1 MPLLRLI
8 TVNLLLIASMA
19 NAQTSTFTYQGYLTE
34 SGTAA
39 EGAFDFEL
47 ALYNVDSGGTA
58 IDVNAFDDVTVTGG
72 LFSLPADFTGAP
84 FEAGGDYW
92 VEARVR
98 DGADAGAYTPLLPR
112 QPVNASPYAIA
123 AQAVIAPLD
132 VAGDANV
139 QGELT
144 VNGDI
149 TTPNELRAQRV
160 EADEIASDGPVNLT
174 GGVAIQRLSDSVA
187 LVVENSG
194 PTQPAAR
201 VMGGLEVGSLSCG
214 GGPGCV
220 SASSLVETVLFE
232 RGQVVFVEAQATVQA
247 GQLASVSA
255 SCPDA
260 QSVLLTGSCP
270 SGGAFNVELVGTEIM
285 NQADSENP
293 LGYRCRYRND
303 FSATASISSVAA
315 CFDTNP

>member
-1 MPLLRLI
+1 MMRIEIVVAILMLI
-8 TVNLLLIASMA
+8 VGPA
-19 NAQTSTFTYQGYLTE
+19 NAQTTTFTYQGYLTD

-39 EGAFDFEL
+39 DGSYDFEL
-47 ALYNVDSGGTA
+47 ALYNLAIGGTA

-201 VMGGLEVGSLSCG
+201 VAGELEVGSLKCG
-214 GGPGCV
+214 AGSECISLDTLPTGLYRSKSDLYEV
-220 SASSLVETVLFE
+220 SVTETVQGFLGRTITARCTGEGDLPLSGYCPTQTLNLKFT
-232 RGQVVFVEAQATVQA
+232 EASHWTTA
-247 GQLASVSA
+247 GIRSEY
-255 SCPDA
+255 SCNY
-260 QSVLLTGSCP
+260 S
-270 SGGAFNVELVGTEIM
+270 
-285 NQADSENP
+285 NP
-293 LGYRCRYRND
+293 LSAD
-303 FSATASISSVAA
+303 FNGETVIICIAG
-315 CFDTNP
+315 P